1 MWKLTGGATH
11 VTDVTNASRTMLLDL
26 ATGDWDD
33 ELLALFGVDRAV
45 LPEVVASSGVAAE
58 ASFLGVTLP
67 VAGIAGDQ
75 QAALFGQG
83 CFAPGDAKATYGTG
97 TFVLVNLGEHAGPPA
112 DGLLTTAAA
121 VAPGAPPA
129 FAAEG
134 SVLVGGAAMQWL
146 RDGLGV
152 IESAAESE
160 RLAESVESTGGV
172 HFVPALTGLGS
183 PQWRPDAR
191 GLICGIT
198 RGTTRAHLV
207 RAALEAIAHQV
218 ADVLDALPLD
228 VGVLRADGGA
238 TANRFLMQLQA
249 DLIGSP
255 RRGRRGRRG
264 DRDRRRRARGA
275 RRRDVVE
282 RRRGGVARPARRAVR
297 AAIGAGGS
305 GASARGVAGGGSA
318 RARVTA
324 DSSPRY
330 VPSSDSVLNLE
341 SCDTAVFGDGDLDV
355 LDDAVRQEDH
365 LVLAGVERGDGVV
378 RRHSLNVEVPATDR
392 RDDDPDG
399 NRFPLVAEPLNL
411 LGELPPK
418 EVAVEHAH

>member
-1 MWKLTGGATH
+1 
-11 VTDVTNASRTMLLDL
+11 MLLDL
-26 ATGDWDD
+26 ASGEWDD
-33 ELLALFGVDRAV
+33 GLLALFGVDRAV

-58 ASFLGVTLP
+58 ASLLGVTLP

-83 CFAPGDAKATYGTG
+83 CFAPGEAKATYGTG

-152 IESAAESE
+152 IESAQESE

-191 GLICGIT
+191 GLISGIT

-218 ADVLDALPLD
+218 ADVLEALPLD

-255 RRGRRGRRG
+255 
-264 DRDRRRRARGA
+264 
-275 RRRDVVE
+275 VE
-282 RRRGGVARPARRAVR
+282 VAADAE
-297 AAIGAGGS
+297 ATAIGAAALAGLAVGTCS
-305 GASARGVAGGGSA
+305 SVEDVASLVRRGERYEPRLQPEAVERQRVAW
-318 RARVTA
+318 R
-324 DSSPRY
+324 
-330 VPSSDSVLNLE
+330 E
-341 SCDTAVFGDGDLDV
+341 
-355 LDDAVRQEDH
+355 AVRRV
-365 LVLAGVERGDGVV
+365 LV
-378 RRHSLNVEVPATDR
+378 
-392 RDDDPDG
+392 
-399 NRFPLVAEPLNL
+399 
-411 LGELPPK
+411 
-418 EVAVEHAH
+418 